1 MMRTHKHTPKHLRQY
16 PYAPRPETPVV
27 TVEAARLILG
37 DLYGNTYV
45 GPYVRVTHKESFEA
59 RVTKRAA
66 NAEAAID
73 TIESLVTEG

>member
-1 MMRTHKHTPKHLRQY
+1 
-16 PYAPRPETPVV
+16 VV

-45 GPYVRVTHKESFEA
+45 GPYVRVTHKEAFEA

-66 NAEAAID
+66 KAEAAID